1 MKRTFG
7 STICR
12 AALLFAAIAFA
23 APLLA
28 QNQPGD
34 RRPAAQARAGQA
46 VDTLQAQIET
56 LRIRVAALGDEFDLT
71 PEQRD
76 AIRVIIDDAIA
87 QLPPILFQMAA
98 NRQVLLNLAAGGDA
112 DAPGVEQI
120 ATAQGDL
127 FAELAGLRVDALIE
141 IRGVLTEDQLG
152 LLTELRATLRNA
164 ALRFAERPG
173 AGRAKLRGNRR
184 AMLRGGFGTADRLTA
199 LAEPIGITPQQ
210 RAEIRAIVEA
220 AIPQVLDIAADMA
233 ANRQTLAGLIREP
246 VSEDAEIRALL
257 DAQGDLFAE
266 LVLVGFDTRVD
277 ARTVLTD
284 DQLALLEPL
293 RADFRQRLIDLF
305 GAG

>member
-7 STICR
+7 STIRR
-12 AALLFAAIAFA
+12 ATLLLAAITFA
-23 APLLA
+23 APLFA

-56 LRIRVAALGDEFDLT
+56 LRNRVAVLAEEFNLT

-76 AIRVIIDDAIA
+76 AIRVIINDAIA
-87 QLPPILFQMAA
+87 QLPPLLFQMAA
-98 NRQVLLNLAAGGDA
+98 NRQALVNLAAGGDA

-141 IRGVLTEDQLG
+141 IRGVLTDDQLG
-152 LLTELRATLRNA
+152 LLTELRATLRTA
-164 ALRFAERPG
+164 APRFAERPE
-173 AGRAKLRGNRR
+173 ARRAERGNRR
-184 AMLRGGFGTADRLTA
+184 AMLRGGFGTPDRLTA
-199 LAEPIGITPQQ
+199 LAEQLGITPEQ

-220 AIPQVLDIAADMA
+220 AVPQVLDIAADMA
-233 ANRQTLAGLIREP
+233 ANRQTLAGLIRAATP
-246 VSEDAEIRALL
+246 EDAEIQALL

-266 LVLVGFDTRVD
+266 LVLVGFDTRVE
-277 ARTVLTD
+277 ASAVLTD
-284 DQLALLEPL
+284 DQLALLEQL
-293 RADFRQRLIDLF
+293 RADFRQRLVDLF

>member
-7 STICR
+7 STIRR
-12 AALLFAAIAFA
+12 ATLLLAAITFA
-23 APLLA
+23 APLFA

-56 LRIRVAALGDEFDLT
+56 LRNRVAVLAEEFNLT

-76 AIRVIIDDAIA
+76 AIRVIINDAIA
-87 QLPPILFQMAA
+87 QLPPLLFQMAA
-98 NRQVLLNLAAGGDA
+98 NRQALVNLAAGGDA

-141 IRGVLTEDQLG
+141 IRGVLTDDQLG
-152 LLTELRATLRNA
+152 LLTELRATLRTA
-164 ALRFAERPG
+164 APRFAERPE
-173 AGRAKLRGNRR
+173 ARRAERGNRR
-184 AMLRGGFGTADRLTA
+184 AMLRGGFGTPDRVTA
-199 LAEPIGITPQQ
+199 LAEQLGITPEQ

-220 AIPQVLDIAADMA
+220 AVPQVLDIAADMA
-233 ANRQTLAGLIREP
+233 ANRQTLAGLIRAATP
-246 VSEDAEIRALL
+246 EDAEIQALL

-266 LVLVGFDTRVD
+266 LVLVGFDTRVE
-277 ARTVLTD
+277 ASAVLTD
-284 DQLALLEPL
+284 DQLALLEQL
-293 RADFRQRLIDLF
+293 RADFRQRLVDLF